1 MSVARAKREIDS
13 VEFAHWMAYY
23 NIEPF
28 GTPIENLRMGIV
40 ASTMANI
47 HRDPKRP
54 AFAPADFIPG
64 ERKAEPVQFDDPK
77 DEARFV
83 ALSVFGID
91 LVKAKAKG
99 RKRVKL
105 KRGASGWQV

>member
-1 MSVARAKREIDS
+1 MSVSRAQREIDS

-64 ERKAEPVQFDDPK
+64 GRKPDPVLFDDPK
-77 DEARFV
+77 DQARFV
-83 ALSVFGID
+83 ALSVFGVD
-91 LVKAKAKG
+91 LSQAKG
-99 RKRVKL
+99 RKKFKVK
-105 KRGASGWQV
+105 RRASG